1 MTCPDS
7 TVLPGVYRVRVDLM
21 LDSRWPDFVNRMIST
36 IPLGVLAG
44 LASISLFSRE
54 IMPMPINSSQSPV
67 PDRLSDRSCC
77 IWPHSAVPLAFGRSS
92 RIRPFLPYPTVPAH
106 PAVLG
111 RARLHP
117 AHCTRSQSP
126 YLTPNR
132 KSPRAIRLP
141 SYSLQS
147 FCRHHPQHRASPI
160 PRDSPVAARMD
171 RGGGSRALRRI
182 GSRLSTLEIR
192 GAHAYQRNP
201 PWEIIAFALI

>member
-1 MTCPDS
+1 MKSRVP
-7 TVLPGVYRVRVDLM
+7 VGVYRVCADLM
-21 LDSRWPDFVNRMIST
+21 LNSRRPDFVNRMIST

-92 RIRPFLPYPTVPAH
+92 RIRPFLSYPAVPAH
-106 PAVLG
+106 PAV
-111 RARLHP
+111 
-117 AHCTRSQSP
+117 TRSQSP

>member
-1 MTCPDS
+1 MKSRVPVGD
-7 TVLPGVYRVRVDLM
+7 YRVYVDLM
-21 LDSRWPDFVNRMIST
+21 LNSRRPDFVNRMIST

>member
-21 LDSRWPDFVNRMIST
+21 LDSRWPDFVNRVIST
-36 IPLGVLAG
+36 ISLGVLAG

-67 PDRLSDRSCC
+67 PDRLSDRSC
-77 IWPHSAVPLAFGRSS
+77 SSGRT
-92 RIRPFLPYPTVPAH
+92 RPFLPYPTVPAH